1 MPAFCLDTSA
11 ILTLR
16 DDEPGAERAAMV
28 LEGPNP
34 CFACFITRM
43 EVLYRV
49 WKDEGERSGRLA
61 YEQLQSLPI
70 QWVDQTEPLLLE
82 ASRIKASH
90 PLSVAD
96 AWIAATALLSQAT
109 LLHKDPEFEAITQLD
124 QSWLA

>member
-16 DDEPGAERAAMV
+16 DDENGADRVAML
-28 LEGPNP
+28 LEGPDP
-34 CFACFITRM
+34 CFACFIRRM

-49 WKDEGERSGRLA
+49 WNDEGEMSGRLA

-70 QWVDQTEPLLLE
+70 QWVDQTEALLLE
-82 ASRIKASH
+82 SSRIKASH
-90 PLSVAD
+90 RLSVAD
-96 AWIAATALLSQAT
+96 AWIAAAALLSRAT
-109 LLHKDPEFEAITQLD
+109 LLHKDREYEAITEWD

>member
-16 DDEPGAERAAMV
+16 DDEPGAERVAMV
-28 LEGPNP
+28 LAGLDP

-70 QWVDQTEPLLLE
+70 EWVDQTEPLLLE
-82 ASRIKASH
+82 ASRIKATH

-96 AWIAATALLSQAT
+96 AWIAAAALFSRAT
-109 LLHKDPEFEAITQLD
+109 LLHKDPECEAITELD

>member
-1 MPAFCLDTSA
+1 MLAFCLDTSA

-16 DDEPGAERAAMV
+16 DDEPGAERVAMV
-28 LEGPNP
+28 LEGPDP
-34 CFACFITRM
+34 CFASFITRM

-70 QWVDQTEPLLLE
+70 QWVDQTDPLLLE
-82 ASRIKASH
+82 ASRIKATH

-96 AWIAATALLSQAT
+96 AWIAATALLSRAT
-109 LLHKDPEFEAITQLD
+109 LLHKDPEFEAIAELD
-124 QSWLA
+124 QSWLV